1 MLVRV
6 HAAGVNGG
14 LGRAGRMRPGQRLLV
29 RGAAGSAAVQS
40 GRSMGVQSPRWPGE
54 VVDSVFPLART
65 VPPS

>member
-14 LGRAGRMRPGQRLLV
+14 ELLGRAGRMRPGQRLLV

-40 GRSMGVQSPRWPGE
+40 GRSMGVQ
-54 VVDSVFPLART
+54 VTALAG
-65 VPPS
+65 

>member
-40 GRSMGVQSPRWPGE
+40 GRSMGVQ
-54 VVDSVFPLART
+54 VTALAG
-65 VPPS
+65 